1 MAMAMENEMQMV
13 TTAPMGVTAGFQ
25 SAEGFALL
33 QRMAN
38 MFVSSTLVPKQFQGK
53 DNLGNCVIA
62 LNMAQRLGADP
73 LMVMQ
78 NLYVVYGTPS
88 WSSKFMIAMFNQCGR
103 YESIRYEETGKKGTD
118 TQGVIAWAKEKSTG
132 EILKGPEVT
141 IGIAKKE
148 RWFDKDGSKW
158 KTMPEQ
164 MLRYRAAAWFI
175 RTTAPELSMGLQTV
189 DEVKDTINVTP
200 QTIMKEP
207 FAEEIRR
214 NANSEALIPQ
224 IEQPQNVTP
233 PVQTIEA
240 AADVREE
247 ARAITSAPR
256 KKAATPPAA
265 SAPVAPVGTAQ
276 AAASAPPSAGL
287 YAGMSF

>member
-1 MAMAMENEMQMV
+1 MENDMQMV
-13 TTAPMGVTAGFQ
+13 TSAPMGVTAGFQ
-25 SAEGFALL
+25 NAEGFALL

-38 MFVSSTLVPKQFQGK
+38 MFVGSTLVPKQFQGQ
-53 DNLGNCVIA
+53 NNYGNCVIA

-103 YESIRYEETGKKGTD
+103 YESIHYEETGKKGTD

-141 IGIAKKE
+141 IKIAKDE
-148 RWFDKDGSKW
+148 GWYGKDGSKW
-158 KTMPEQ
+158 KSMPDQ

-175 RTTAPELSMGLQTV
+175 RTTAPELAMGLQTV
-189 DEVKDTINVTP
+189 DEVKDTIDITP
-200 QTIMKEP
+200 QTIMQAP
-207 FAEEIRR
+207 RAEEIRR
-214 NANSEALIPQ
+214 NANSEELAPQ
-224 IEQPQNVTP
+224 LKAAE
-233 PVQTIEA
+233 TIN
-240 AADVREE
+240 ADAPMQEE
-247 ARAITSAPR
+247 VRAITSAPR
-256 KKAATPPAA
+256 RNAPAPPAA
-265 SAPVAPVGTAQ
+265 TKAPVST
-276 AAASAPPSAGL
+276 PPSAGL

>member
-1 MAMAMENEMQMV
+1 MANDMQIV
-13 TTAPMGVTAGFQ
+13 ATAPMGVPAGFQ

-38 MFVSSTLVPKQFQGK
+38 MFVGSTLVPEQFRGEK
-53 DNLGNCVIA
+53 NFGNCVIA

-141 IGIAKKE
+141 IKTAKDEGWYGKN
-148 RWFDKDGSKW
+148 GSKW

-175 RTTAPELSMGLQTV
+175 RTTAPELSMGLQTD
-189 DEVKDTINVTP
+189 DEVKDTIDVTP
-200 QTIMKEP
+200 QAIMKEP

-214 NANSEALIPQ
+214 NANTEALIPQ

-240 AADVREE
+240 AADVRGE

-256 KKAATPPAA
+256 KKAATPPPAA
-265 SAPVAPVGTAQ
+265 

>member
-1 MAMAMENEMQMV
+1 MANEMQVV
-13 TTAPMGVTAGFQ
+13 TNAPMGVTAGFQ

-38 MFVSSTLVPKQFQGK
+38 MFVGSTLVPEQFRGQ
-53 DNLGNCVIA
+53 NNYGNCVIA

-103 YESIRYEETGKKGTD
+103 YESIHYEETGKKGTD

-141 IGIAKKE
+141 IKTAKDEGWYGKN
-148 RWFDKDGSKW
+148 GSKW

-164 MLRYRAAAWFI
+164 MLRYRAASWFI

-189 DEVKDTINVTP
+189 DEVKDTIDVTP
-200 QTIMKEP
+200 HTVMQAP
-207 FAEEIRR
+207 LAEEIRR
-214 NANSEALIPQ
+214 NANSEELAPQ
-224 IEQPQNVTP
+224 LAVPQDVTP

-240 AADVREE
+240 PADVQEV
-247 ARAITSAPR
+247 TSAPR

-265 SAPVAPVGTAQ
+265 SVPIAPVEAV
-276 AAASAPPSAGL
+276 AAAVSAPPSAGL
-287 YAGMSF
+287 YAGMNF

>member
-1 MAMAMENEMQMV
+1 MANEMQMV
-13 TTAPMGVTAGFQ
+13 TNAPMGVTAGFQ
-25 SAEGFALL
+25 SADGFALL

-38 MFVSSTLVPKQFQGK
+38 MFVGSTLVPKQFQGQ
-53 DNLGNCVIA
+53 NNFGNCVIA
-62 LNMAQRLGADP
+62 LNMAQRLNADP

-78 NLYVVYGTPS
+78 NLYVVHGTPS

-103 YESIRYEETGKKGTD
+103 YESIHYEETGKKGTD
-118 TQGVIAWAKEKSTG
+118 TQGIIAWAKEKSTG

-189 DEVKDTINVTP
+189 DEVKDTIDVTP
-200 QTIMKEP
+200 HTVMQEP
-207 FAEEIRR
+207 LAEEIRR
-214 NANSEALIPQ
+214 NANTEELTAQ
-224 IEQPQNVTP
+224 IEQPQ
-233 PVQTIEA
+233 TIDA

-247 ARAITSAPR
+247 ARAITSVPR

-265 SAPVAPVGTAQ
+265 SAPVAPAKAPV
-276 AAASAPPSAGL
+276 SAPPSAGL

>member
-1 MAMAMENEMQMV
+1 MENNMQLV
-13 TTAPMGVTAGFQ
+13 TNAPLGVTAGFQ
-25 SAEGFALL
+25 SADGFSLL

-38 MFVSSTLVPKQFQGK
+38 MFVGSTLVPEQFRGQ
-53 DNLGNCVIA
+53 NNFGNCVIA
-62 LNMAQRLGADP
+62 LNMAQRLNADP

-103 YESIRYEETGKKGTD
+103 YESIHYEETGKKGTD

-141 IGIAKKE
+141 IKTAKEEGWYGKN
-148 RWFDKDGSKW
+148 GSKW

-189 DEVKDTINVTP
+189 DEVKDTIDITP
-200 QTIMKEP
+200 QTIMQAP
-207 FAEEIRR
+207 FADEIRR
-214 NANSEALIPQ
+214 NANSEELAPQ
-224 IEQPQNVTP
+224 LAVPQDVTP

-240 AADVREE
+240 PADVQEV
-247 ARAITSAPR
+247 TSAPR

-265 SAPVAPVGTAQ
+265 SVPIAPVEAVA

-287 YAGMSF
+287 YAGMNF

>member
-1 MAMAMENEMQMV
+1 MANDMQIV
-13 TTAPMGVTAGFQ
+13 ATAPMGVTAGFQ

-38 MFVSSTLVPKQFQGK
+38 MFVGSTLVPEQFRGEK
-53 DNLGNCVIA
+53 NFGNCVIA

-103 YESIRYEETGKKGTD
+103 YESIHYEETGKKGTD

-158 KTMPEQ
+158 KTMPDQ

-189 DEVKDTINVTP
+189 DEVKDTIDVTP

-233 PVQTIEA
+233 PVPTIEA

-256 KKAATPPAA
+256 KKAATPPVA

>member
-1 MAMAMENEMQMV
+1 MANEMQVV
-13 TTAPMGVTAGFQ
+13 TNAPMGVTAGFQ

-38 MFVSSTLVPKQFQGK
+38 MFVGSTLVPEQFRGEK
-53 DNLGNCVIA
+53 NFGNCVIA

-118 TQGVIAWAKEKSTG
+118 TQGIIAWAKEKSTG

-141 IGIAKKE
+141 IKTAKDEGWYGKN
-148 RWFDKDGSKW
+148 GSKW
-158 KTMPEQ
+158 KTMSDQ

-189 DEVKDTINVTP
+189 DEVTDTIDVTP
-200 QTIMKEP
+200 QTVMKH
-207 FAEEIRR
+207 ARADEIRR
-214 NANSEALIPQ
+214 HANSEELAQQLEEPQ
-224 IEQPQNVTP
+224 DVTP
-233 PVQTIEA
+233 IKAAEAQTIEA
-240 AADVREE
+240 AADVQKEE
-247 ARAITSAPR
+247 RAITSAPR
-256 KKAATPPAA
+256 KKATTPPAA
-265 SAPVAPVGTAQ
+265 STPVAPVGAVA
-276 AAASAPPSAGL
+276 AAASAAPNAGL
-287 YAGMSF
+287 YAGMNF

>member
-1 MAMAMENEMQMV
+1 MANDMQMV
-13 TTAPMGVTAGFQ
+13 TSAPMGVTAGFQ

-38 MFVSSTLVPKQFQGK
+38 MFVGSTLVPEQFRGQ
-53 DNLGNCVIA
+53 NNYGNCVIA

-88 WSSKFMIAMFNQCGR
+88 WSSKFMIAVFNQCGR

-118 TQGVIAWAKEKSTG
+118 TQGIIAWAKEKSTG

-158 KTMPEQ
+158 KTMPDQ

-189 DEVKDTINVTP
+189 DEVKDTIDVTP
-200 QTIMKEP
+200 QAIMKEP

-214 NANSEALIPQ
+214 NANSEELAPQ
-224 IEQPQNVTP
+224 LAVPQNVTP

-240 AADVREE
+240 AADVRGE

-256 KKAATPPAA
+256 KKAATPPVETE
-265 SAPVAPVGTAQ
+265 PVAPAA

>member
-1 MAMAMENEMQMV
+1 MANEMQMV
-13 TTAPMGVTAGFQ
+13 ATAPMGVTAGFQ

-38 MFVSSTLVPKQFQGK
+38 MFVGSTLVPEQFRGQ
-53 DNLGNCVIA
+53 NNFGNCVIA

-103 YESIRYEETGKKGTD
+103 YESIHYEETGEKGTD

-141 IGIAKKE
+141 IKTAKDEGWYVKN
-148 RWFDKDGSKW
+148 GSKW
-158 KTMPEQ
+158 KTMPGQ

-189 DEVKDTINVTP
+189 DEVTDTIDVTP
-200 QTIMKEP
+200 QTIMKAP
-207 FAEEIRR
+207 LAEEIRR
-214 NANSEALIPQ
+214 KANSEELVPQ
-224 IEQPQNVTP
+224 LEAT
-233 PVQTIEA
+233 QTIDT
-240 AADVREE
+240 AADTQGEV
-247 ARAITSAPR
+247 RAITSAPR
-256 KKAATPPAA
+256 RKVSSPPPVEAVPAAVTKAAK
-265 SAPVAPVGTAQ
+265 AP
-276 AAASAPPSAGL
+276 ASAPPDAEL

>member
-1 MAMAMENEMQMV
+1 MENEMKIV
-13 TTAPMGVTAGFQ
+13 ATAPMGVTAGFQ

-38 MFVSSTLVPKQFQGK
+38 MFVGSTLVPEQFRGEK
-53 DNLGNCVIA
+53 NFGNCVIA

-175 RTTAPELSMGLQTV
+175 RTTAPELAMGLQTV
-189 DEVKDTINVTP
+189 DEVKDTIDVTP

-214 NANSEALIPQ
+214 NANSEELAPQ
-224 IEQPQNVTP
+224 LAVPQNVTP

-240 AADVREE
+240 AADVRGE

-265 SAPVAPVGTAQ
+265 SAPVAPAK

>member
-1 MAMAMENEMQMV
+1 MENNMQLV
-13 TTAPMGVTAGFQ
+13 TNAPLGVTAGFQ
-25 SAEGFALL
+25 SADGFALL

-38 MFVSSTLVPKQFQGK
+38 MFVGSTLVPEQFRGQ
-53 DNLGNCVIA
+53 NNFGNCVIA

-103 YESIRYEETGKKGTD
+103 YESIHYEETGEKGTD

-141 IGIAKKE
+141 IKTAKDEGWYGKN
-148 RWFDKDGSKW
+148 GSKW
-158 KTMPEQ
+158 KTMPDQ

-189 DEVKDTINVTP
+189 DEVKDTIDVTP
-200 QTIMKEP
+200 HTVMKAP

-214 NANSEALIPQ
+214 NANSEELTAQ
-224 IEQPQNVTP
+224 IEQPQDVTP

-240 AADVREE
+240 PADVQEV
-247 ARAITSAPR
+247 TSAPR

-265 SAPVAPVGTAQ
+265 SVPIAPVEAAPEET
-276 AAASAPPSAGL
+276 SAPPEADPLEGIN
-287 YAGMSF
+287 F

>member
-13 TTAPMGVTAGFQ
+13 TTAPPGVTAGFQ

-38 MFVSSTLVPKQFQGK
+38 MFVGSTLVPQQFRGQ
-53 DNLGNCVIA
+53 NNYGNCVIA

-175 RTTAPELSMGLQTV
+175 RTTAPELSMGLQME

-214 NANSEALIPQ
+214 NANSEELTAQ
-224 IEQPQNVTP
+224 IEQPQTMD
-233 PVQTIEA
+233 A
-240 AADVREE
+240 AADVRGE

-265 SAPVAPVGTAQ
+265 SAPVAPAA

-287 YAGMSF
+287 YVGMSF

>member
-1 MAMAMENEMQMV
+1 MANDMQLV
-13 TTAPMGVTAGFQ
+13 TSAPMGVTAGFQ

-38 MFVSSTLVPKQFQGK
+38 MFVSSTLVPEQFRGK
-53 DNLGNCVIA
+53 DNYGNCVIA

-103 YESIRYEETGKKGTD
+103 YESIHYEETGKKGTD

-141 IGIAKKE
+141 IKIAKDEGWYGKN
-148 RWFDKDGSKW
+148 GSKW
-158 KTMPEQ
+158 KTMPDQ

-175 RTTAPELSMGLQTV
+175 RTTAPELAMGLQTV
-189 DEVKDTINVTP
+189 DEVKDTIDVTP

-207 FAEEIRR
+207 LAEEIRR
-214 NANSEALIPQ
+214 NANTEELTAQLEAA
-224 IEQPQNVTP
+224 
-233 PVQTIEA
+233 QTIDAAMAEA
-240 AADVREE
+240 PPIE
-247 ARAITSAPR
+247 AVPVA
-256 KKAATPPAA
+256 PPAA
-265 SAPVAPVGTAQ
+265 TKAPV
-276 AAASAPPSAGL
+276 SAPPRAGL
-287 YAGMSF
+287 YAGMNF

>member
-1 MAMAMENEMQMV
+1 MENEMKIV
-13 TTAPMGVTAGFQ
+13 ATTPMGVTAGFQ
-25 SAEGFALL
+25 SADGFALL

-38 MFVSSTLVPKQFQGK
+38 MFVGSTLVPEQFRGQ
-53 DNLGNCVIA
+53 NNFGNCVIA

-103 YESIRYEETGKKGTD
+103 YESIHYEETGKKGTD
-118 TQGVIAWAKEKSTG
+118 TQGIIAWAKEKSTG

-141 IGIAKKE
+141 IKTAKDEGWYGKS
-148 RWFDKDGSKW
+148 GSKW
-158 KTMPEQ
+158 KTMPDQ

-189 DEVKDTINVTP
+189 DEVKDSIDVTP
-200 QTIMKEP
+200 HTVMQEP
-207 FAEEIRR
+207 LAEEIRR
-214 NANSEALIPQ
+214 NANTEALIPQ

-240 AADVREE
+240 PADVRGE
-247 ARAITSAPR
+247 ARAITSASHR
-256 KKAATPPAA
+256 KASSPPPVETE
-265 SAPVAPVGTAQ
+265 PVAPAA

>member
-1 MAMAMENEMQMV
+1 MAMATENEMQMV
-13 TTAPMGVTAGFQ
+13 TTAPPGVTAGFQ

-53 DNLGNCVIA
+53 DNFGNCVIA
-62 LNMAQRLGADP
+62 LNMAQRLGVDP

-118 TQGVIAWAKEKSTG
+118 TQGIIAWAKEKSTG

-158 KTMPEQ
+158 KTMPGQ

-189 DEVKDTINVTP
+189 DEVKDTIDVTP

-207 FAEEIRR
+207 LAEEIRR
-214 NANSEALIPQ
+214 NANTEELTAQ
-224 IEQPQNVTP
+224 
-233 PVQTIEA
+233 IEA
-240 AADVREE
+240 AQTIDAAADTQGEV
-247 ARAITSAPR
+247 RAITSAPR
-256 KKAATPPAA
+256 RKTSVPPTKVEITE
-265 SAPVAPVGTAQ
+265 PPT
-276 AAASAPPSAGL
+276 SAPPDAEL

>member
-1 MAMAMENEMQMV
+1 MAMATENEMQMV

-38 MFVSSTLVPKQFQGK
+38 MFVNSSLVPKQFQGK
-53 DNLGNCVIA
+53 DNFGNCVIA
-62 LNMAQRLGADP
+62 LNMAQRLGVDP

-118 TQGVIAWAKEKSTG
+118 TQGIIAWAKEKSTG

-158 KTMPEQ
+158 KTIP
-164 MLRYRAAAWFI
+164 AAWFI

-189 DEVKDTINVTP
+189 DEVKDTIDVTP

-247 ARAITSAPR
+247 TRAITSAPR
-256 KKAATPPAA
+256 KKAATPPPVETE
-265 SAPVAPVGTAQ
+265 PVAPAA